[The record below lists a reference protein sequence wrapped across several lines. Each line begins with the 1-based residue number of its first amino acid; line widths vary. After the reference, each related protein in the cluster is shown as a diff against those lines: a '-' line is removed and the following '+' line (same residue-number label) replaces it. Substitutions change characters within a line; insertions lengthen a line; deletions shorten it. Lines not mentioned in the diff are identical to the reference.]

1 MRLAEVIIDVVL
13 AVGALAAILY
23 CLYCVVGWARRRRK
37 RAYAIGAALAP
48 FMALGNVVD
57 PDFRIVHE
65 AKQHKRREEDE
76 PGDPPG
82 DEEDLAHLDPPPV
95 TTRPKIERMRASAL
109 RPRNRESLA

>member
-1 MRLAEVIIDVVL
+1 MLLAQVIIDVVL
-13 AVGALAAILY
+13 AVGALAATLY
-23 CLYCVVGWARRRRK
+23 CLYHVVGWARRRQK

-76 PGDPPG
+76 PGDPLG
-82 DEEDLAHLDPPPV
+82 DEVALVHLDPPPA
-95 TTRPKIERMRASAL
+95 TTRPKIKRMHATAL